1 MNLQGG
7 RNNMIFQMDAQI
19 DKNKIND
26 PKYVEEFYKNFCKN
40 YIDQI
45 KDKLNFQ
52 VELLE
57 IDNPKLKKE
66 DQLKE
71 DSKEKEPKKINII
84 RYRMEM
90 VNPVIKKNAIEK
102 TKKPPSSHK
111 AYTKEEAIEIKN
123 NRKEH

>member
-1 MNLQGG
+1 
-7 RNNMIFQMDAQI
+7 MIFQMDAQI

-45 KDKLNFQ
+45 KDKLNFH

-102 TKKPPSSHK
+102 TKKPTSSHK
-111 AYTKEEAIEIKN
+111 NANTKEEAIEIKN

>member
-7 RNNMIFQMDAQI
+7 RNNMIFQMDSQI

-71 DSKEKEPKKINII
+71 DPKEKEPKKITII
-84 RYRMEM
+84 RYKMEM
-90 VNPVIKKNAIEK
+90 VNPLVKKNAIEK
-102 TKKPPSSHK
+102 TKKPPSSHTTN
-111 AYTKEEAIEIKN
+111 TKEEAIEIKN
-123 NRKEH
+123 KRKEH

>member
-1 MNLQGG
+1 
-7 RNNMIFQMDAQI
+7 MIFQMDAQI

-45 KDKLNFQ
+45 RDKLNFSG
-52 VELLE
+52 ELLE
-57 IDNPKLKKE
+57 IDNPKLKD

-71 DSKEKEPKKINII
+71 DPKEPKKITII
-84 RYRMEM
+84 RYKMEM
-90 VNPVIKKNAIEK
+90 VNPLVKKNAIEK
-102 TKKPPSSHK
+102 TKKPTSSHK
-111 AYTKEEAIEIKN
+111 NANTKEEAIEIKN

>member
-1 MNLQGG
+1 
-7 RNNMIFQMDAQI
+7 MIFQIDYQI

-26 PKYVEEFYKNFCKN
+26 QKYVEEFYKNFCKN

-45 KDKLNFQ
+45 KDKLNFH

-71 DSKEKEPKKINII
+71 DSKEKEPKKITII
-84 RYRMEM
+84 RYKMEM
-90 VNPVIKKNAIEK
+90 VNPLVKKNAIEK
-102 TKKPPSSHK
+102 TKKPPSYHTTN
-111 AYTKEEAIEIKN
+111 TKEEAIEIKN
-123 NRKEH
+123 KRKEH

>member
-1 MNLQGG
+1 
-7 RNNMIFQMDAQI
+7 MIFQMDSQI

-45 KDKLNFQ
+45 KDKLNFSG
-52 VELLE
+52 ELLE

-71 DSKEKEPKKINII
+71 DSKEKEPKKITVI
-84 RYRMEM
+84 RYKMEM
-90 VNPVIKKNAIEK
+90 VNPLVKKNAIEK
-102 TKKPPSSHK
+102 TKKPTRSHVTN
-111 AYTKEEAIEIKN
+111 TKEEAIEIKN